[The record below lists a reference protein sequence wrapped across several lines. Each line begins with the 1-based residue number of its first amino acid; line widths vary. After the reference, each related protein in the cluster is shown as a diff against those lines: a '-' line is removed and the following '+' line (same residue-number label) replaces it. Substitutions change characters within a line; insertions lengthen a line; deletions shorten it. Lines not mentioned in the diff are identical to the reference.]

1 MPQHPGVLS
10 ALVANL
16 YSLAGLL
23 FFGWSIWTAVAIYW
37 AENMIRIPFVAWRI
51 RRAFPHLSEEERED
65 YIAARDMEK
74 TNGVPEGR
82 LLREVLARD
91 GLDAAARHAG
101 RRFLLFY
108 GVFALAH
115 GFFVFM
121 LGGLWAPE
129 MDPAG
134 AAGVSAFDPVGIG
147 LAAASV
153 LFVELVMLRLD
164 RAPVMPDVTGYTT
177 RTLVLHVTIVVGA
190 FLVMMLD
197 ARALAVLFILLKT
210 VADLGAWRATR
221 RAAQG
226 AVSRARASR
235 PGSGTA
241 P

>member
-51 RRAFPHLSEEERED
+51 RRAFPHLSDEERED
-65 YIAARDMEK
+65 YIAARDAEK

-134 AAGVSAFDPVGIG
+134 LP
-147 LAAASV
+147 AS
-153 LFVELVMLRLD
+153 
-164 RAPVMPDVTGYTT
+164 PPST
-177 RTLVLHVTIVVGA
+177 RWA
-190 FLVMMLD
+190 S
-197 ARALAVLFILLKT
+197 
-210 VADLGAWRATR
+210 AWRPHPSWSWSSCCFAWTALPSCRTSPATR
-221 RAAQG
+221 
-226 AVSRARASR
+226 
-235 PGSGTA
+235 PA
-241 P
+241 PSCST